1 METPDPSAYARERA
15 MAIRRMTRAM
25 EMLLGL
31 VTGMVADGHL
41 HDREVMFLN
50 QWLMDN
56 AEATAEWPGYVIFH
70 KVRDVIQDGVITEAE
85 RAHLLEVLRELAV
98 TDFAGTGSA
107 QPEVLQLPLQDVPV
121 QLAGRGVC
129 HTGVFLYGTRPACEA
144 LTQTAGGVPM
154 GSVTKKVAYLVV
166 GTNVSPDW
174 AHTSYGRK
182 IEQAMRLR
190 EAGHGIAVVSE
201 QRWMEA
207 IRAGEMSR

>member
-1 METPDPSAYARERA
+1 
-15 MAIRRMTRAM
+15 MAVRRMTRAM

-31 VTGMVADGHL
+31 ITGMVADDHL

-70 KVRDVIQDGVITEAE
+70 KVRDVIQDGVITEDE
-85 RAHLLEVLRELAV
+85 RAHLLQVLRELAV
-98 TDFAGTGSA
+98 TDFAETGSA

-121 QLAGRGVC
+121 VLQGRGVC

-144 LTQTAGGVPM
+144 LTQNAGGLPM
-154 GSVTKKVAYLVV
+154 ASVSKKVAYLVV

-182 IEQAMRLR
+182 IEQAMRLQ
-190 EAGHGIAVVSE
+190 EAGHNIAVVSE
-201 QRWMEA
+201 QRWIDA
-207 IRAGEMSR
+207 IRAGEAAA